1 MWKEARNCEPNPSR
15 GERRS
20 TGRLGF
26 LHVERISDTLVSY
39 YAASARERVCEMFH
53 PPNPG
58 PNGPEIPTKRRFWR
72 RGERAARRTRN
83 GRLVPAYVPESG
95 ITEVGGASTGQTQ
108 M

>member
-1 MWKEARNCEPNPSR
+1 
-15 GERRS
+15 
-20 TGRLGF
+20 
-26 LHVERISDTLVSY
+26 
-39 YAASARERVCEMFH
+39 MFH

-95 ITEVGGASTGQTQ
+95 ITEVEGGGFNRTDANLI
-108 M
+108 